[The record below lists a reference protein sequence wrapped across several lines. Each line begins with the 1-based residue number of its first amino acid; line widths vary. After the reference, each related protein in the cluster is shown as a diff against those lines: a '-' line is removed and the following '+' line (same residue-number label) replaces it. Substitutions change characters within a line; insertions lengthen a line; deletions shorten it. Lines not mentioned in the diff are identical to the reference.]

1 TRDAFTSVEVV
12 CLGGTTYMHNFVER
26 AFGALV
32 ESLCGNSKRSMIDLG
47 MLGFR
52 YADTVG
58 QIPQLSSLSLTSYNV
73 DAFRTALMHKSAAT
87 LLDLN
92 IGICIPKALI
102 YDAKG
107 NAVIYPNLRH
117 LKVFPRDYDRT
128 VQRVLSPGITPF
140 PALTS
145 LRLSLTYP
153 FGDDVF
159 FRGNSSTL
167 EYLKIIIDSE
177 TAIMLSTSSAFDRP
191 FRKLRRVDI
200 GESHDFGDLAA
211 IPKAN
216 IKNLLRNLMG
226 AARGVRFSSALYLE
240 LLVTAAPR
248 ILGFEHVQ
256 DLHFY
261 MAKLSLF
268 DVIRVVGVL
277 PGLTKLVCGINGVGS
292 ELGHIPAKDL
302 PDHIVA
308 TYGTKGNSLCELS
321 TDLAR
326 GVNIMEAAN
335 FAMLLAL
342 ACPNLS
348 KIGSARVAPPPV
360 YYAKITKSLG
370 RKPFNNF
377 ITSEMKAP
385 FSADQAAQRL
395 LTLLD
400 TLGISSESSQG
411 KGSTNAN
418 ANANANRVS
427 KGLDTSSISWAFHE
441 TIDTTGVLRW
451 LAENIDAAANGLSDD
466 ELELLSHLER
476 TEFEYGDG
484 ADLAKSESNGGCE
497 GDEDAAPS
505 FELHAR
511 RKRTQA
517 RISRLEAYSE
527 TVRGQHT
534 LLTGRVNQMTRE
546 LEDLQAEELV
556 LSKAASSADG
566 EVARLTSMY
575 SGLLGESSL
584 AAQTLMA
591 RLHPESLEHRYFYQC
606 ANEISRLE
614 IALQA
619 HVEDIGE
626 HVGAYMKI
634 ADELPSPWR
643 EFEPFATH
651 SVSELL
657 RLATAEHSRIGSSAQ
672 GL

>member
-1 TRDAFTSVEVV
+1 MWSELCLIIDPVKHSISVSQPQWAKRFKMPADSANLVREVHVNIPWPCIIDGSACKLLEEFMRDTANLPLVHKLRIIFNKYPPNANITKDDAISNGAELARLLKSKTRDAFTSVEVV
-12 CLGGTTYMHNFVER
+12 CLGGTMYMHNFVER

-47 MLGFR
+47 MVRLR

-73 DAFRTALMHKSAAT
+73 DDFRTALMHKSAAT

-102 YDAKG
+102 YDANG
-107 NAVIYPNLRH
+107 NAVIYPNLSH

-177 TAIMLSTSSAFDRP
+177 TAIMLSTSSAFDHP

-211 IPKAN
+211 IPEAN

-248 ILGFEHVQ
+248 IRGFEHVQ

-277 PGLTKLVCGINGVGS
+277 PGLTKLACGINGVGS
-292 ELGHIPAKDL
+292 EFNHIPARDL

-342 ACPNLS
+342 ACPKLS

-370 RKPFNNF
+370 RKPFNKYA
-377 ITSEMKAP
+377 SQLK
-385 FSADQAAQRL
+385 RL
-395 LTLLD
+395 L
-400 TLGISSESSQG
+400 GPP
-411 KGSTNAN
+411 
-418 ANANANRVS
+418 
-427 KGLDTSSISWAFHE
+427 
-441 TIDTTGVLRW
+441 
-451 LAENIDAAANGLSDD
+451 
-466 ELELLSHLER
+466 
-476 TEFEYGDG
+476 
-484 ADLAKSESNGGCE
+484 ADK
-497 GDEDAAPS
+497 
-505 FELHAR
+505 
-511 RKRTQA
+511 
-517 RISRLEAYSE
+517 
-527 TVRGQHT
+527 
-534 LLTGRVNQMTRE
+534 
-546 LEDLQAEELV
+546 
-556 LSKAASSADG
+556 
-566 EVARLTSMY
+566 
-575 SGLLGESSL
+575 
-584 AAQTLMA
+584 
-591 RLHPESLEHRYFYQC
+591 
-606 ANEISRLE
+606 
-614 IALQA
+614 
-619 HVEDIGE
+619 
-626 HVGAYMKI
+626 
-634 ADELPSPWR
+634 
-643 EFEPFATH
+643 
-651 SVSELL
+651 
-657 RLATAEHSRIGSSAQ
+657 
-672 GL
+672 